1 MVTAAAAGLVIG
13 RNISSS
19 SLGKETFNFSGGL
32 RRWVEDLVDSSW
44 NTRLEDSDVLMCF
57 STLEHGYFRSPG
69 RGGEN
74 QKIVCLFFS
83 IGRMNIRRRAF
94 ERSMLGGYQKI
105 IFMTIASFFTS
116 LRLIKVAKIAKIAI
130 RS

>member
-32 RRWVEDLVDSSW
+32 RRWVEDLVDGSW

-74 QKIVCLFFS
+74 RKIAWLFFS
-83 IGRMNIRRRAF
+83 IGCTNMRLRAF
-94 ERSMLGGYQKI
+94 DPI
-105 IFMTIASFFTS
+105 
-116 LRLIKVAKIAKIAI
+116 
-130 RS
+130 